1 MMLTLF
7 ISTRNEQY
15 ITGSFTS
22 GQSQE
27 LVFVQVCIY
36 CEEGTMMVL
45 EHTYDSLLLVSIL
58 KLQNQRCY
66 LVILNNFSLDHRLL
80 ANLFII
86 IITAIF
92 VGFTVVCI
100 G

>member
-1 MMLTLF
+1 MLTLF

-22 GQSQE
+22 DQSQE
-27 LVFVQVCIY
+27 LVQVCIY

>member
-22 GQSQE
+22 DQSQE
-27 LVFVQVCIY
+27 LVQVCIY

>member
-1 MMLTLF
+1 MLTLF

-22 GQSQE
+22 DQSQE
-27 LVFVQVCIY
+27 LVQVCIY
-36 CEEGTMMVL
+36 CEEGTMIVL